1 MLYIICTK
9 NALRDCVLRVVSVLK
24 IPLRCHWC
32 CCFRYIGVSPSLF
45 FCFVLFFSFWFVRSG
60 PIYSSIYLEIFVG
73 ARTCK
78 CRVDFPFLKVFCVSG
93 FCFICDLHLLFC
105 YFFYFSFFFFC
116 FLTLSNCRGK
126 THCKSFTVPW
136 GVFWASGGRLCCSEP
151 ASPTCPQSGLPC
163 GGGWQWDIWW
173 VTDHRPPPHPSVC
186 CIIVRL
192 CVNQMSVWATIPMPV
207 FALNLP
213 PIALPPPLPHPPPV
227 GLSE

>member
-1 MLYIICTK
+1 MPLML
-9 NALRDCVLRVVSVLK
+9 LFQVHRSFPLSVFL
-24 IPLRCHWC
+24 
-32 CCFRYIGVSPSLF
+32 
-45 FCFVLFFSFWFVRSG
+45 FCFVFLVLVRSVWTY
-60 PIYSSIYLEIFVG
+60 I
-73 ARTCK
+73 
-78 CRVDFPFLKVFCVSG
+78 
-93 FCFICDLHLLFC
+93 
-105 YFFYFSFFFFC
+105 FFYISWDLCGCKNMQMSCRSACFKRFMCVRLFVSLCFSCAFSPFFFFLFFFFC

-151 ASPTCPQSGLPC
+151 ASPTCPHSGLPC